1 MTEQRATDISHP
13 VCPWCSAELP
23 SAALATCPSCG
34 ATLMGDADKPLP
46 GVTTI
51 DPEAIVRAARTAT
64 PQRRNRIVSWITG
77 EEGDEDETPAPPGS
91 LEPPPPEVRREMLR
105 MELEAEVLDL
115 HGEAESLAAA
125 AREEGLIEDAEQ
137 LEAVADELA
146 VAAADVTTDD
156 VPVGQGIP
164 PIGSELAA
172 SEPDPGI
179 DEPLIGGAPG
189 GEVNGDQYAATPHTH
204 PSLGTAEY
212 AGAGGEGTRDA
223 DRVIP
228 AATREDETRPTV

>member
-1 MTEQRATDISHP
+1 MTEQGATDTSHP

-64 PQRRNRIVSWITG
+64 PQRRNRLVSWITG
-77 EEGDEDETPAPPGS
+77 EEGDEEETPAPPGS

-164 PIGSELAA
+164 PVGSELAA

-179 DEPLIGGAPG
+179 DEPLARDALG
-189 GEVNGDQYAATPHTH
+189 GESNGDHRATMPHTH
-204 PSLGTAEY
+204 PSLGAAEY
-212 AGAGGEGTRDA
+212 GVGGPEGAEDA

-228 AATREDETRPTV
+228 TTAREDETRPTV